1 MGGSSRITRDQVRH
15 VAALARL
22 SFTAEEEKRLELEL
36 SAILSYVEKLNE
48 LDTATIEPTAQ
59 VGEAGT
65 PFRDDLVTNQ
75 PDPEAMLANAPAREG
90 RFFRVPRIIE

>member
-1 MGGSSRITRDQVRH
+1 MAGSTRITRDQVRH

-22 SFTAEEEKRLELEL
+22 EFSPEEEERLELDL

-48 LDTATIEPTAQ
+48 LDTASVEPTAQ

-65 PFRDDLVTNQ
+65 PFRDDQVTNS
-75 PDPEAMLANAPAREG
+75 PDPEAMLANAPARED